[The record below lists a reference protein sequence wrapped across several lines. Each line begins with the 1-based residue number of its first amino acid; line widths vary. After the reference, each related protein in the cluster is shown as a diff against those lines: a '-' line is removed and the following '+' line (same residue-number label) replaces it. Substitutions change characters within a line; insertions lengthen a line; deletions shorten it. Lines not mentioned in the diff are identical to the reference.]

1 MNECHTR
8 KVRKS
13 SISIETSRKLA
24 AALTGKKRS
33 PETIEKL
40 RRAPLAKKFHPRCN
54 KCNNREG
61 EMCVRFNMKSSDTR
75 DKVCFRSYMNRK
87 EHPDYIRDMK
97 LAGEVNGDNLQK
109 GEVCA

>member
-1 MNECHTR
+1 MNEFHTR

-40 RRAPLAKKFHPRCN
+40 RKAPLAKKFHPRCN
-54 KCNNREG
+54 KCSNREG
-61 EMCVRFNMKSSDTR
+61 ELCVRFNMKSSDTR
-75 DKVCFRSYMNRK
+75 DKVCFRQYMNRK

-97 LAGEVNGDNLQK
+97 QAREHGDNLQK
-109 GEVCA
+109 GEVRA